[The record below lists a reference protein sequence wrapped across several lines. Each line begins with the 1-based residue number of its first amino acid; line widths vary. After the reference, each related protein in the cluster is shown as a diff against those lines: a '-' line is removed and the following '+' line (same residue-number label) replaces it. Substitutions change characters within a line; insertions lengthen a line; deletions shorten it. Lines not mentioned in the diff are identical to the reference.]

1 MMRRLL
7 TFIWILLFNML
18 AVVGFW
24 VEKYFT
30 AMFLQQCVDV

>member
-18 AVVGFW
+18 AVVGFLGREILYSN
-24 VEKYFT
+24 VP
-30 AMFLQQCVDV
+30 AAVC